1 MELPIRF
8 RNAETISKY
17 CEAVGL
23 AAWEVDPEDVILIR
37 INSDLGTPSLL
48 AS

>member
-8 RNAETISKY
+8 RIAETISKY

-23 AAWEVDPEDVILIR
+23 AVWEVDPEDVILMR